1 MTLMLL
7 YRAFL
12 LECGSG
18 RIFLSNPARVRES
31 SARARPEP
39 DSHSN
44 ILSEPDSSPTEPMS
58 QLFILMTHLCTFF
71 MNSLPQASTD
81 KCTRSHKQALLN
93 TQARTRGPTSIC
105 KLYDSHCKNR
115 LK

>member
-7 YRAFL
+7 YLAFL

-18 RIFLSNPARVRES
+18 RIFLSHPARVRES

-58 QLFILMTHLCTFF
+58 QLFILMTHLRTFF
-71 MNSLPQASTD
+71 MNSLP
-81 KCTRSHKQALLN
+81 LLN
-93 TQARTRGPTSIC
+93 SGIDECTHSHNQAPLNAQTRTS
-105 KLYDSHCKNR
+105 
-115 LK
+115 